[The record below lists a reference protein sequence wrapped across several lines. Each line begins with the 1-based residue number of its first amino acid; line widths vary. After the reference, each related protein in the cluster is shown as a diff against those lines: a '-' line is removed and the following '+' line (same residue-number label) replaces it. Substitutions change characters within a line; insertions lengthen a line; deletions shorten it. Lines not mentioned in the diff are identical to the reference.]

1 MFLFVG
7 LPGKTIDKNAF
18 EQGNKIQT
26 FQCWHLHEGI
36 AYRKSR
42 DRSQEQNID
51 CQEETTESY

>member
-7 LPGKTIDKNAF
+7 IPGKNINKNAF
-18 EQGNKIQT
+18 VQGNKIQT
-26 FQCWHLHEGI
+26 FQCWHLHEGNTH
-36 AYRKSR
+36 RKST